1 MTKKKEPN
9 LFKNKPQLKKFTL
22 CINFINFAKEDMP
35 KIPDQKKREAQLG
48 FITMIEDMLNVHSEK
63 YFKGK
68 EGLNEKEEKDFMQV
82 YNFCEKFYKATYK
95 GNPFH
100 IQFDYPPKTKD
111 E

>member
-1 MTKKKEPN
+1 
-9 LFKNKPQLKKFTL
+9 
-22 CINFINFAKEDMP
+22 MP